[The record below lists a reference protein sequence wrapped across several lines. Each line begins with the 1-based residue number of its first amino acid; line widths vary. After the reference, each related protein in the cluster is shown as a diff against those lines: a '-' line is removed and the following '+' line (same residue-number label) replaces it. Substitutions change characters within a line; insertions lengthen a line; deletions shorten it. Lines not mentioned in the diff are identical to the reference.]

1 MDNSKRKKPD
11 KAALDRLDK
20 AMKKSEKELFELNTR
35 LCYLVAE
42 FGVRALKTFQAAKS
56 EPLNP
61 LQINEIVTKEI
72 LAVIEWLQMPD
83 NADSVIRK
91 AEADFYNLTEKE
103 DRKG

>member
-1 MDNSKRKKPD
+1 MENSEREKWNKD
-11 KAALDRLDK
+11 KLDK
-20 AMKKSEKELFELNTR
+20 AMEQSEKELVELNTR
-35 LCYLVAE
+35 LFCVVAE

-72 LAVIEWLQMPD
+72 LAVIDSLQIPD
-83 NADSVIRK
+83 IADRIIQK
-91 AEADFYNLTEKE
+91 AEADFYSLVEKE